1 MAPSPSPA
9 VSSLSPSSDHVS
21 MVGCRS
27 KSVLSSDDAWLA
39 LPMSGA
45 NEKTDPADC
54 APKMTDENTTKK
66 WNMSYSPLASRLP
79 PYQKPSASTRML
91 SDCDDAYRTDDLR
104 TDTSEDRCCSSRL
117 SRYCRRTSSSRVCQ
131 GLETTM
137 VSQCLSPFFLF
148 FSPVILSKNCTS
160 SAWILICKKGSTNR
174 KGKVKMEERERG
186 KGYI

>member
-21 MVGCRS
+21 MVGCRT
-27 KSVLSSDDAWLA
+27 KRVLSSDDAWLA

-79 PYQKPSASTRML
+79 PYQKPSASTRKL
-91 SDCDDAYRTDDLR
+91 SDCDDAYRTADLR

-117 SRYCRRTSSSRVCQ
+117 SRYCRRTSSSRVWLC
-131 GLETTM
+131 LETTM
-137 VSQCLSPFFLF
+137 VSKKHTPKKQKNT
-148 FSPVILSKNCTS
+148 PVILS
-160 SAWILICKKGSTNR
+160 
-174 KGKVKMEERERG
+174 
-186 KGYI
+186 